1 MAGRHRFGS
10 TWKAMTKMRMRAWKA
25 WRPRRNISATSW
37 WSGCTCGALRSC
49 ISGGIARSRKRRESK
64 NYWRGQKKETR
75 PARDP
80 VEKRHSGVEDV
91 LPQMGQHER
100 FVLTSHAR
108 PDGDAV
114 GSALA
119 CCQILRALGKQ
130 ADVVLHDGV
139 PRIYRSL
146 PFADQVVQ
154 SSQVVGNYEAAII
167 LECDSIHRT
176 RLEGL
181 ENRFLIRIDHHGSGR
196 PFAHVNWIN
205 PHTVATAE
213 MVFRLAREAGVKFS
227 AEVPTCLYTALM
239 TDTGSFMF
247 QGTNENTF
255 ALAREL
261 ALAGADP
268 AHCARGIYFAHS
280 VAKIRLLGEAL
291 RSLNVEGHI
300 GYAWVTHQQM
310 ERCGAIEED
319 CEGLVNYVLSIG
331 GVEVAA
337 FFRELPDGRYRVS
350 LRSKGKLNVAHV
362 AESFGGGGHECAS
375 GCSIN
380 GPLAEAVRQVL
391 SQLRGG
397 PSVQ

>member
-1 MAGRHRFGS
+1 MER
-10 TWKAMTKMRMRAWKA
+10 
-25 WRPRRNISATSW
+25 
-37 WSGCTCGALRSC
+37 
-49 ISGGIARSRKRRESK
+49 
-64 NYWRGQKKETR
+64 
-75 PARDP
+75 
-80 VEKRHSGVEDV
+80 RHSDMLEDV
-91 LPQMGQHER
+91 LRQIGQHER

-119 CCQILRALGKQ
+119 CCQVLRAMGKQ

-154 SSQVVGNYEAAII
+154 SNRVIGSYEAAII

-181 ENRFLIRIDHHGSGR
+181 EDRFLISIDHHVSGR
-196 PFAHVNWIN
+196 PFAHVNWID
-205 PHTVATAE
+205 PHAVATAE

-227 AEVPTCLYTALM
+227 PEIATCLYTALM

-261 ALAGADP
+261 VLAGADP

-291 RSLNVEGHI
+291 RNLNRGRPHRLRLGDAEADGTLRRDRRRLRRPGELRSFHRRRR
-300 GYAWVTHQQM
+300 G
-310 ERCGAIEED
+310 
-319 CEGLVNYVLSIG
+319 G
-331 GVEVAA
+331 GVLPRVARRA
-337 FFRELPDGRYRVS
+337 IPRQPAQQGQTRRGARGRELRRRRPRMRQRMLASTGRSPKRCARFFSSFAADLPYNR
-350 LRSKGKLNVAHV
+350 RSIADFRFLIAD
-362 AESFGGGGHECAS
+362 
-375 GCSIN
+375 
-380 GPLAEAVRQVL
+380 
-391 SQLRGG
+391 
-397 PSVQ
+397 